1 MSSSTAELALQATQS
16 LGMRLYLGIWIDE
29 HPDTFDREF
38 ASLQRAIQNHK
49 PDNVDGVIVGSEVLY
64 REDQSLG
71 YLIDRIHLVRN
82 ALQGYNIPVTSADTF
97 NKITPELANEIDFV
111 MINVFPYWEGVSID
125 NAANTVMDHYN
136 EAVSHANGK
145 PVRISETGWPTAGA
159 NYKESVPSPENQQR
173 YMREIL
179 CRTKQAGIDMIWFSA
194 IDEPY
199 KNDVEGHFGFL
210 HAQDRALKPA
220 LRVQWDGAC

>member
-1 MSSSTAELALQATQS
+1 MQPRSFSNIFLLSYILTSSSTAELALQATQS

-38 ASLQRAIQNHK
+38 ASLQRAIQNIK

-111 MINVFPYWEGVSID
+111 M
-125 NAANTVMDHYN
+125 M
-136 EAVSHANGK
+136 
-145 PVRISETGWPTAGA
+145 
-159 NYKESVPSPENQQR
+159 
-173 YMREIL
+173 
-179 CRTKQAGIDMIWFSA
+179 
-194 IDEPY
+194 
-199 KNDVEGHFGFL
+199 
-210 HAQDRALKPA
+210 
-220 LRVQWDGAC
+220 

>member
-1 MSSSTAELALQATQS
+1 MQPRSFSDIFLILAYILTSSSTAELALQATQS

-111 MINVFPYWEGVSID
+111 M
-125 NAANTVMDHYN
+125 M
-136 EAVSHANGK
+136 
-145 PVRISETGWPTAGA
+145 
-159 NYKESVPSPENQQR
+159 
-173 YMREIL
+173 
-179 CRTKQAGIDMIWFSA
+179 
-194 IDEPY
+194 
-199 KNDVEGHFGFL
+199 
-210 HAQDRALKPA
+210 
-220 LRVQWDGAC
+220 

>member
-1 MSSSTAELALQATQS
+1 MQPRSFSYTFLLLSYILTSSSTAELALQATQS

-29 HPDTFDREF
+29 YPDTFDREF

-71 YLIDRIHLVRN
+71 YLIDRIHLVRD

-111 MINVFPYWEGVSID
+111 M
-125 NAANTVMDHYN
+125 M
-136 EAVSHANGK
+136 
-145 PVRISETGWPTAGA
+145 
-159 NYKESVPSPENQQR
+159 
-173 YMREIL
+173 
-179 CRTKQAGIDMIWFSA
+179 
-194 IDEPY
+194 
-199 KNDVEGHFGFL
+199 
-210 HAQDRALKPA
+210 
-220 LRVQWDGAC
+220 